1 MRFLRGLLLAVG
13 VALLCAAPASAQG
26 QLKVLVLTKT
36 TGTPHASQDAG
47 YTALQEIGAANNL
60 TVERSTDASQFTEEK
75 LAEYAAVVFLST
87 NGDVL
92 SAEQEA
98 AFQGYIRGGG
108 GFLGIH
114 DAARLETGSSW
125 FTQLVGA
132 RPNAGSPTA
141 TQQAVV
147 EIQDAKH
154 PAGVGMPT
162 EWTVTDEWFN
172 WAPNPAG
179 NVHVVANLRERSYAD
194 KGTGANGWEHP
205 ISWCRDYD
213 GGRSFY
219 TGVGHRTETFR
230 RRRLPQAPARRPA
243 LDDGRRPR
251 QLQGD
256 DRRQL
261 HRRAADRAQQLHRH
275 HAREPAQPDRR
286 AARPR
291 GRQQGPRVLHRP
303 RRQGQPAADPELDAP
318 ERLAGLGHRAP
329 VRPEQAGRPARALT
343 GTLDVFGHS
352 GGGDELNKKEEG
364 LIGIALDPNFDTNH
378 YIYLHYTPYTTV
390 DFVKHIGTRRDR
402 PLHVRR
408 GHGQAR
414 PELGEADPRVAVPEP
429 LAAATWAA
437 TWASTRTGTSTS
449 SPATRTRPATR
460 APLLGQLR
468 PAAVPGRR
476 RAASASTTPAAPPA
490 TRTTSTARSS
500 GSSRRPIRRASRA
513 SAPPTTSRRATC
525 SPATRPR
532 RARPARSPAVRST
545 SWASATRRACGS
557 TSRPAGS

>member
-92 SAEQEA
+92 TAEQEA

-141 TQQAVV
+141 IAAGRGRGPGRQAPGRRGHADRVDGHGRVV
-147 EIQDAKH
+147 QLGAEPGGQRPRGRQ
-154 PAGVGMPT
+154 PAR
-162 EWTVTDEWFN
+162 
-172 WAPNPAG
+172 AL
-179 NVHVVANLRERSYAD
+179 LRRQ
-194 KGTGANGWEHP
+194 
-205 ISWCRDYD
+205 
-213 GGRSFY
+213 
-219 TGVGHRTETFR
+219 GHRRQRLGASALLVPRLR
-230 RRRLPQAPARRPA
+230 RRPLLLHRHRPHRRGLRHRRLPQAPARRPA
-243 LDDGRRPR
+243 LDDGCRAR

-261 HRRAADRAQQLHRH
+261 HRRAPDRAQQLHRH

-303 RRQGQPAADPELDAP
+303 RRQGHILAPDGELDRP

-329 VRPEQAGRPARALT
+329 VRPEQAGRPARAA
-343 GTLDVFGHS
+343 S
-352 GGGDELNKKEEG
+352 
-364 LIGIALDPNFDTNH
+364 
-378 YIYLHYTPYTTV
+378 
-390 DFVKHIGTRRDR
+390 R
-402 PLHVRR
+402 
-408 GHGQAR
+408 AR
-414 PELGEADPRVAVPEP
+414 
-429 LAAATWAA
+429 
-437 TWASTRTGTSTS
+437 STCS
-449 SPATRTRPATR
+449 ATR
-460 APLLGQLR
+460 A
-468 PAAVPGRR
+468 V
-476 RAASASTTPAAPPA
+476 A
-490 TRTTSTARSS
+490 TS
-500 GSSRRPIRRASRA
+500 
-513 SAPPTTSRRATC
+513 
-525 SPATRPR
+525 
-532 RARPARSPAVRST
+532 
-545 SWASATRRACGS
+545 
-557 TSRPAGS
+557 